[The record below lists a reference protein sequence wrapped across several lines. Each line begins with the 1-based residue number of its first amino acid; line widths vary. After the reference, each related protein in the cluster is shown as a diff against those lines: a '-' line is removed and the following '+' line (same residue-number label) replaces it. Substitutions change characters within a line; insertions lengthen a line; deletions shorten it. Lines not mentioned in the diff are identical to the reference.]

1 MAISIDSTMA
11 SYMATQAQNNASSA
25 AADKLKNSVGNL
37 SETTNPEEA
46 KAAIKEFEKYFV
58 EQMLKQMEEEF
69 KDDKATF
76 GQLTNLFMDQVNGKV
91 AEQLIDQAGGRI
103 TQTLYEQ
110 MCRNYNIPLADSL
123 KPPTPETV
131 EDETVQEIA
140 EESALKSE

>member
-11 SYMATQAQNNASSA
+11 NYMAAQATTTQNNLTNTPQA
-25 AADKLKNSVGNL
+25 
-37 SETTNPEEA
+37 TTPEEA

-76 GQLTNLFMDQVNGKV
+76 SQLTNMFMDQVNEKL
-91 AEQLIDQAGGRI
+91 ADQLVDQSGSRL

-110 MCRNYNIPLADSL
+110 MCRNYNIPLAEEL
-123 KPPTPETV
+123 KAPAVEEDNEAVVENVDTGNDAGTV
-131 EDETVQEIA
+131 E
-140 EESALKSE
+140 